1 MGSIVSNGAT
11 HLLTG
16 ENQTAL
22 TQGYYSDY
30 TKFSDFEAE
39 AIRRYYDYMIRYENL
54 FFDPELQDVTM
65 THTGW
70 DNYEYQCTSHKVSSY
85 GEAGKIWMILREKD
99 YRKCIYLLNLCG
111 QSEDY
116 WNEGKE
122 EPNIQKDIKFT
133 VQVDTPVEKICFST
147 PDGENMDA
155 IELSFTERA
164 TKTGKFI
171 DFTVPSLN
179 YWTTIW
185 IDTRKETI

>member
-1 MGSIVSNGAT
+1 
-11 HLLTG
+11 
-16 ENQTAL
+16 
-22 TQGYYSDY
+22 
-30 TKFSDFEAE
+30 
-39 AIRRYYDYMIRYENL
+39 MIRYENL

-133 VQVDTPVEKICFST
+133 VQHSRRGKHGRNRAFVYRKSNKNRKI
-147 PDGENMDA
+147 
-155 IELSFTERA
+155 
-164 TKTGKFI
+164 
-171 DFTVPSLN
+171 
-179 YWTTIW
+179 Y
-185 IDTRKETI
+185 